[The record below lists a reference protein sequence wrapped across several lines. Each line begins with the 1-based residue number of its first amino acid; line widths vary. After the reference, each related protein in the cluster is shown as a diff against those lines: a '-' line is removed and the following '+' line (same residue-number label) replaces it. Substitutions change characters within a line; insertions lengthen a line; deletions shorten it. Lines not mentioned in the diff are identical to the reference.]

1 MRSRNSKLNRAEAG
15 CRTAE
20 RELSALAGP
29 NGAANP
35 EDETVQKPK
44 KMSTITVSSIRQEM
58 DLSGKE
64 NDDKWQTVQ
73 NCIRDCM
80 SARRIEWDLRWS
92 EQSATKLSKIFDA

>member
-1 MRSRNSKLNRAEAG
+1 NKQDAIASNNGDSNEVKELKAQLNCVEAG
-15 CRTAE
+15 CHAAE
-20 RELSALAGP
+20 RKLSALAGL

-73 NCIRDCM
+73 
-80 SARRIEWDLRWS
+80 
-92 EQSATKLSKIFDA
+92 